1 MPFRRTGALAALVPF
16 VLLAATAVPA
26 RSQNG
31 QTAGIFVDRANKPH
45 NWSVNAGHTL
55 LWENQPYVPVG
66 GLFSPRYLALG
77 ATEENW
83 QKDVA
88 GLEVLKAKGVQ
99 DVIIDPVI
107 SPVDIPAAAWQRVV
121 DYLDGNGFRYG
132 ISFGAGVNTPLSG
145 TVVKPTNYRI
155 EDVRE
160 NVDLSWSVADSDTA
174 RYVLVDGTDGTNI
187 LSEGTLRVRNNSA
200 TLPGNARIPQGT
212 VAILYPHKAL
222 KVGRNGSL
230 PDVWAG
236 YDRYR
241 DKLVALF
248 TQVKFGSGLRF
259 FLDPLVHPISLQ
271 GEVESLIPDSPAFRL
286 EWEAYLA
293 SRYPTVEDIMNAWGI
308 SEREGIDVRQASR
321 MIPLASN
328 GRGVPFFLDTTTG
341 KRYETRGGDARFWSD
356 LSDCRTGSLTYYLNA
371 ITGVLKRE
379 VADVPIVFTRT
390 HHHRIFANQD
400 RNNGFDGLGIAAYAR
415 GSAIVSGG
423 AGSVIMQAQEAKRPV
438 WCVVTETQDT
448 SSTTKSQLGY
458 PSQQTLFYDLDWL
471 RGIGAKGFF
480 VNGFQVLPEEP
491 YQNFQLLKAPEQ
503 IGWLKAYADRMK
515 TVLSPGDGRGSSIL
529 PFPTAAAGVVRPG
542 PIPGSSVYWAESLAP
557 GKLLNFGTSYQG
569 YIISLPEGETTVLWS
584 LSGPRQ
590 TRLRVGDTKRVEI
603 STPDG
608 VPVKFKADAK
618 KHMVTLEMGDTPL
631 IIKGNESENT
641 YPMEAV
647 EDVILLL
654 KALVAQATD
663 LKLPEAQ
670 EFKFKLDRAETNYK
684 LKSER
689 IAFLQAAEAVNGI
702 LQVLQPYTWLEAE
715 RAGIHTFSEAPGA
728 PAASGEAFLALNT
741 DARPGNSG
749 YGAEYKFNA
758 PSNDT
763 YTLWIA
769 CTPPGPNTS
778 PFVWLIDNG
787 QARSSAEA
795 TTAGSPYMSNQFV
808 WMNLGRVQLDKGP
821 HTLTLRVVEQ
831 AQAGRYA
838 LALDALMFTR
848 GIFSPNGIARPTIM
862 TLAEMQA
869 IVKAAAKKK

>member
-1 MPFRRTGALAALVPF
+1 MPFRRIGALAALV
-16 VLLAATAVPA
+16 LLASTAVPA
-26 RSQNG
+26 RSQG
-31 QTAGIFVDRANKPH
+31 TQTAGTFVDRANKPH
-45 NWSVNAGHTL
+45 NWSVNTGHTL
-55 LWENQPYVPVG
+55 VWENQPYVPVG
-66 GLFSPRYLALG
+66 GLFSPRFLALG

-88 GLEVLKAKGVQ
+88 GLEVLKTKGVQ
-99 DVIIDPVI
+99 DLIVDPVI
-107 SPVDIPAAAWQRVV
+107 SPVDIPAAAWQRVI

-145 TVVKPTNYRI
+145 TVIKPTSYRI

-160 NVDLSWSVADSDTA
+160 NIDLSWSVADSDTA
-174 RYVLVDGTDGTNI
+174 RFVLVDGTDGTNI
-187 LSEGTLRVRNNSA
+187 LNQGTLRVRNSSA
-200 TLPGNARIPQGT
+200 TLAGSPRIPQGT
-212 VAILYPHKAL
+212 VAILYPHKSL
-222 KVGRNGSL
+222 KAGRNGSL
-230 PDVWAG
+230 PDIWAG

-241 DKLVALF
+241 DRLVTLF
-248 TQVKFGSGLRF
+248 SQVKFGPGLRF

-271 GEVESLIPDSPAFRL
+271 GEVENLVPDSPSFRL

-293 SRYPTVEDIMNAWGI
+293 SRYPTIDDIMNAWGI
-308 SEREGIDVRQASR
+308 SEREGMDIKQASR
-321 MIPLASN
+321 LIPLAAN
-328 GRGVPFFLDTTTG
+328 GRGVPFFLDTATG
-341 KRYETRGGDARFWSD
+341 KRYETRGGDIRFWSD
-356 LSDCRTGSLTYYLNA
+356 LNDCRTSSLTYYLNA

-379 VADVPIVFTRT
+379 IADVPVVFTRT

-423 AGSVIMQAQEAKRPV
+423 AGSVIMQAKEAKRNV
-438 WCVVTETQDT
+438 WCLVTETQDT
-448 SSTTKSQLGY
+448 SSTTKAQLGY

-480 VNGFQVLPEEP
+480 VNGFQVLPEEA
-491 YQNFQLLKAPEQ
+491 YQNFQLLRAPEQ

-515 TVLSPGDGRGSSIL
+515 VVVTPVGSSSIL
-529 PFPTAAAGVVRPG
+529 PYPTAAAGVVRPG
-542 PIPGSSVYWAESLAP
+542 PITGSSLYWAESLAP

-569 YIISLPEGETTVLWS
+569 YIISLPEGDTTVLWS
-584 LSGPRQ
+584 LSGSRQ
-590 TRLRVGDTKRVEI
+590 TRLMVGDPRKVVIT
-603 STPDG
+603 TPDG
-608 VPVKFKADAK
+608 VPVKFKADNK
-618 KHMVTLEMGDTPL
+618 KRMVTLEMGDTPL

-647 EDVILLL
+647 EDAILML
-654 KALVAQATD
+654 KALVAQATEQ
-663 LKLPEAQ
+663 KLPEAQ
-670 EFKFKLDRAETNYK
+670 DFKFRLDRAETNYK
-684 LKSER
+684 LKSQR
-689 IAFLQAAEAVNGI
+689 MAFLQAAEAVNGI

-715 RAGIHTFSEAPGA
+715 RAAIHTFSEAPGN
-728 PAASGEAFLALNT
+728 PAASGEGYLALNT

-749 YGAEYKFNA
+749 YGAEYRFNV

-763 YTLWIA
+763 YSLWIA

-787 QARSSAEA
+787 QARSSADA
-795 TTAGSPYMSNQFV
+795 APAGAPYMNNQFV

-838 LALDALMFTR
+838 LALDSILLTR
-848 GIFSPNGIARPTIM
+848 GVFTPNGIIRPTIM
-862 TLAEMQA
+862 THAEMQA
-869 IVKAAAKKK
+869 IVKAASKKK